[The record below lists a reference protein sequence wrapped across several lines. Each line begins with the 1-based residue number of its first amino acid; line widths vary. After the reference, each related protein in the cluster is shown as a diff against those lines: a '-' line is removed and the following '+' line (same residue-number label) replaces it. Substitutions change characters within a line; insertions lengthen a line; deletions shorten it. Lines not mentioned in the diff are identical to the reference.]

1 MTRTL
6 RAPIASGLAAVFV
19 LFAAAVGLQTL
30 RDGRFALE
38 TSDEETLYL
47 SQRATGR
54 VVFAQR
60 SLASDLYW
68 IRAIQYYGGR
78 TKEAKERFSDAL
90 EPPPALA
97 AKAPVTFDLLYPLLG
112 HF

>member
-38 TSDEETLYL
+38 TSDEC
-47 SQRATGR
+47 
-54 VVFAQR
+54 
-60 SLASDLYW
+60 
-68 IRAIQYYGGR
+68 
-78 TKEAKERFSDAL
+78 
-90 EPPPALA
+90 
-97 AKAPVTFDLLYPLLG
+97 
-112 HF
+112 